1 MKKQN
6 KYYAAIW
13 MALFFFAGSQFSMS
27 QSFDLFVGDKT
38 PGRGKFAY
46 GVFTTAS
53 DGKLSGTMTI
63 FRHQNNPSEGY
74 GRVSF
79 TGQDGSNT
87 VKVIRISGGKTT
99 TTYVNVPLR
108 KKTVLVYRASFR
120 SDDSNNEFGAISR

>member
-1 MKKQN
+1 MKN
-6 KYYAAIW
+6 IGKYATAICIP
-13 MALFFFAGSQFSMS
+13 LFFFLGSQLGLS
-27 QSFDLFVGDKT
+27 QSFDLFLGDKT

-46 GVFTTAS
+46 GVFTRAS
-53 DGKLSGTMTI
+53 NGKLSGTMTI

-87 VKVIRISGGKTT
+87 VKVIGISGGKTT